1 MRGYLPSNYDE
12 NSFNF
17 SNLKIGLD
25 GITIPLHH
33 PVFAAVSNI
42 DSKKECIWTLSLFE
56 ETVVQIKSNSTF
68 IWRFSE
74 PGDYLLSVKVTD
86 VNNNVYELTKEFN
99 AFDPKTVHDYQDH
112 IENTLNRRKA
122 LM

>member
-1 MRGYLPSNYDE
+1 
-12 NSFNF
+12 
-17 SNLKIGLD
+17 
-25 GITIPLHH
+25 
-33 PVFAAVSNI
+33 VFAAVSNI
-42 DSKKECIWTLSLFE
+42 DSKKECIWTLSLFG
-56 ETVVQIKSNSTF
+56 ETVVQIKANSTF

-99 AFDPKTVHDYQDH
+99 AFDPRTVHDYQDH